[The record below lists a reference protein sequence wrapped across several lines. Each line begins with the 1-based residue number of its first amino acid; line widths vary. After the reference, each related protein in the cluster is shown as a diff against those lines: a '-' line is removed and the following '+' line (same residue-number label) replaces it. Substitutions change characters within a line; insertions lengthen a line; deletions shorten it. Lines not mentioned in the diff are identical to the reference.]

1 MKIKSVTVGN
11 YKNVPKTTI
20 EFERIV
26 SLVSTNNYGKS
37 NILEAIAFG
46 FDFINASP
54 SVRNQMMKAVT
65 SIPLSPS
72 LAGKDFIFSIE
83 FNEPGLMSEY
93 RFVRY
98 GYKFAWLNDQGTGG
112 RITSEIIEAR
122 ANESIRYSS
131 YLKRDKGKYRSG
143 KGNPNFK
150 KINLEQNKLAIDVLS
165 AMEETDI
172 ADIVKSIQS
181 LSYRACN
188 KLDLKGD
195 FNPALFDISLNPNS
209 TLSAEID
216 LPRALN
222 NLRIENKDKY
232 ELFLETI
239 YELFPEFNKVE
250 LNSYSLQSQ
259 IGENEYKAIK
269 QTFNDSKKGNTV
281 LPFRLQDEIY
291 KVMVDSKTLNQP
303 LSVSYMSM
311 GTKRIFW
318 LVANAIFAGIKEA
331 NLVEVD
337 EIETSI
343 HPKMIKKLL
352 EALSELLEDASMIV
366 TSHSPYLIQYL
377 KQNSIYIGL
386 PNEEGLA
393 VFRRIHRSKTK
404 ALWKTA
410 RLLGMSEGE
419 YIFDLI
425 SGNSDSAEILS
436 AYMETVKDV

>member
-1 MKIKSVTVGN
+1 MG
-11 YKNVPKTTI
+11 
-20 EFERIV
+20 
-26 SLVSTNNYGKS
+26 
-37 NILEAIAFG
+37 
-46 FDFINASP
+46 
-54 SVRNQMMKAVT
+54 
-65 SIPLSPS
+65 
-72 LAGKDFIFSIE
+72 
-83 FNEPGLMSEY
+83 SEMC
-93 RFVRY
+93 
-98 GYKFAWLNDQGTGG
+98 
-112 RITSEIIEAR
+112 
-122 ANESIRYSS
+122 IRD
-131 YLKRDKGKYRSG
+131 R
-143 KGNPNFK
+143 
-150 KINLEQNKLAIDVLS
+150 
-165 AMEETDI
+165 
-172 ADIVKSIQS
+172 
-181 LSYRACN
+181 
-188 KLDLKGD
+188 
-195 FNPALFDISLNPNS
+195 
-209 TLSAEID
+209 
-216 LPRALN
+216 
-222 NLRIENKDKY
+222 
-232 ELFLETI
+232 
-239 YELFPEFNKVE
+239 
-250 LNSYSLQSQ
+250 
-259 IGENEYKAIK
+259 
-269 QTFNDSKKGNTV
+269 FNDSKKGNTV